1 MNKTNT
7 KSFASEVKK
16 QISVYKKSNYSVD
29 RGLIKK
35 PIPAQA
41 DVLSDISSPRY
52 DGSVVKTF
60 NREAKEA
67 KSVISSLSHM
77 PPQRTHL
84 SGISDVKRLAP
95 SQSTLSARPALT
107 GYNLSDS

>member
-16 QISVYKKSNYSVD
+16 QISVYKKANYSVD

-35 PIPAQA
+35 PAQA